1 MKVLLISE
9 NNHILEVAIS
19 FKSLKQRGVLLETYK
34 SNLVNA
40 SQKIAK
46 EIPDVVLVDIQSSS
60 THEFDLIE
68 RYKTQYKNMAFMM
81 LSGDSSSELL
91 LSAMRSGFSEV
102 ISLPLTEQSFVIAL
116 DRFENKFRKNI
127 KHQSKVLSVI
137 SCKGGAGA
145 TFISTNLG
153 FILAEI
159 FNKKVL
165 LIDANQYFGD
175 ASLYLSDTN
184 PPMTLADVC
193 NQIHR
198 LDYAFLESSLIEV
211 THRYKILAA
220 ADNPASISDVRPEHL
235 DTIIRIAKN
244 YYDFIIIDLGRQIDA
259 LTVKAM
265 DLSDEVYP
273 VVQLTLPYI
282 RDAKHLLDMFKSLG
296 YNQNKIKL
304 TINRYEKNNK
314 LKLEDLHH
322 TLATS
327 HSFIIP
333 NEYNVVSESVNQGV
347 AVARQAPNGAVT
359 KALKEMGEKITGI
372 KLSEKGFFTKIFN
385 KG

>member
-1 MKVLLISE
+1 MEVLLISE
-9 NNHILEVAIS
+9 NNKILDTAAA
-19 FKSLKQRGVLLETYK
+19 FQSLKQRGIVIETYR

-46 EIPDVVLVDIQSSS
+46 EIPDVVIIDIASNS

-81 LSGDSSSELL
+81 MSEDTSSELL
-91 LSAMRSGFSEV
+91 LNAMRAGFSEV
-102 ISLPLTEQSFVIAL
+102 ISLPLAEQNFVIAL
-116 DRFENKFRKNI
+116 DRFENRFRKSAQ
-127 KHQSKVLSVI
+127 HQSKVISLL

-153 FILAEI
+153 YILAEL

-175 ASLYLSDTN
+175 ASLYLSDTR

-193 NQIHR
+193 SQIHR

-220 ADNPASISDVRPEHL
+220 ADNPASVSDVRPEHL
-235 DTIIRIAKN
+235 DTIIRIARN
-244 YYDFIIIDLGRQIDA
+244 YYDYIIIDLGRQIDA

-265 DLSDEVYP
+265 DLSDEILP
-273 VVQLTLPYI
+273 VVQLILPYI
-282 RDAKHLLDMFKSLG
+282 RDARHLLDMFKSLG
-296 YNQNKIKL
+296 YSQNKVKFIV
-304 TINRYEKNNK
+304 NRYEKGNK
-314 LKLEDLHH
+314 LKLEDLQNA
-322 TLATS
+322 LNIS
-327 HSFIIP
+327 HSFTIP
-333 NEYNVVSESVNQGV
+333 NEYEVVTESVNQGV
-347 AVARQAPNGAVT
+347 PVLRQAPNGTVT
-359 KALKEMGEKITGI
+359 KALKEMAEKIADM
-372 KLSEKGFFTKIFN
+372 KLNEKGFFTKIFR
-385 KG
+385 

>member
-1 MKVLLISE
+1 MEVLLISE
-9 NNHILEVAIS
+9 NNKVLETAAS
-19 FKSLKQRGVLLETYK
+19 FQSLKQRGIVLETYK

-46 EIPDVVLVDIQSSS
+46 EIPDVVIIDVANSS

-81 LSGDSSSELL
+81 MSEDNSSELL
-91 LSAMRSGFSEV
+91 LKAMRSGFSEV
-102 ISLPLTEQSFVIAL
+102 ISLPLNEQSFVIAL
-116 DRFENKFRKNI
+116 DRFENRFRKNGQ
-127 KHQSKVLSVI
+127 HQSKVLSVL

-153 FILAEI
+153 YILAEL

-175 ASLYLSDTN
+175 ASLYLSDIK

-220 ADNPASISDVRPEHL
+220 ADNPASVSDVRPEHL
-235 DTIIRIAKN
+235 ETIIRIAKN
-244 YYDFIIIDLGRQIDA
+244 YYDYIIIDLGRQIDA

-265 DLSDEVYP
+265 DLSDDIYP
-273 VVQLTLPYI
+273 VVQLILPYI

-296 YNQNKIKL
+296 YSQNRVKFIV
-304 TINRYEKNNK
+304 NRYEKNNK
-314 LKLEDLHH
+314 LKLEDLQNALNI
-322 TLATS
+322 TQ
-327 HSFIIP
+327 SFILP
-333 NEYNVVSESVNQGV
+333 NEYDVVTESVNQGIPV
-347 AVARQAPNGAVT
+347 VRQSSNGAVT
-359 KALKEMGEKITGI
+359 KALKEMGEKITDMQ
-372 KLSEKGFFTKIFN
+372 LSEKGFFTKLFR
-385 KG
+385 